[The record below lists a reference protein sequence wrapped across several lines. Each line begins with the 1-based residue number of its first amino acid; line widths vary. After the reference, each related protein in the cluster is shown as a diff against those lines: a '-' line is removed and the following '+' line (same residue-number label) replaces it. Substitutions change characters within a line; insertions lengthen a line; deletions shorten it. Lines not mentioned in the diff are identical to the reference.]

1 VTDEKWIYF
10 DNSKR
15 KKIMGGSQPTIHFN
29 AEEEYSRAR
38 PALHLVAPGGCAV
51 LRALAFKPL
60 KPLQLIVINNNY
72 RLSDAK
78 KIIHS

>member
-15 KKIMGGSQPTIHFN
+15 KKIMDGSQPTIHFN

-38 PALHLVAPGGCAV
+38 PALHLVAGGCTV

-60 KPLQLIVINNNY
+60 KPLQLIVINSNY
-72 RLSDAK
+72 ID
-78 KIIHS
+78 